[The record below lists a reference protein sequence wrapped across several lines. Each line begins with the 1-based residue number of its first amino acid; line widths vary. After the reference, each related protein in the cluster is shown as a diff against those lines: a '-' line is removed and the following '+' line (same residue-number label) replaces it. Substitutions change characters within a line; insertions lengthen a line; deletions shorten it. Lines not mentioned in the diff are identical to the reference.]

1 MLMVSNIQGIY
12 DGADFIFTDPI
23 ISSPEGILGE
33 EDLAE
38 PHILQFFANYKEN
51 PKYYGKNFLSTM

>member
-1 MLMVSNIQGIY
+1 MLY
-12 DGADFIFTDPI
+12 DPI

-38 PHILQFFANYKEN
+38 PHIL
-51 PKYYGKNFLSTM
+51 

>member
-1 MLMVSNIQGIY
+1 MLS
-12 DGADFIFTDPI
+12 DPI

-38 PHILQFFANYKEN
+38 PHILSFIDQKTKN
-51 PKYYGKNFLSTM
+51 PDRNCMKYL